1 MCPTSLSGTAPQ
13 AVGVRSRSRSSVR
26 PPTVLVVEDEA
37 DLAELLRYNLERE
50 GYACRCV
57 SSGDAALAAI
67 AESRPDLVLL
77 DRMLPGRSGDEVVAR
92 IKRDPA
98 TAGIRVIVLTAKV
111 DEADQLVGFALGA
124 DDYVT
129 KPFSMKVL
137 LARTAVLLRRSERTR
152 REAEVLAVGPVALNS
167 ERHEVNVDGAPV
179 RLTATQFRLLNVL
192 MAAEGRVLDRSRLIE
207 ATLGPVTVVT
217 DRTIDVHITA
227 LRRKL
232 GEAAAW
238 IQTVRGVG
246 YTFRQPGEA

>member
-1 MCPTSLSGTAPQ
+1 
-13 AVGVRSRSRSSVR
+13 
-26 PPTVLVVEDEA
+26 VVEDEA
-37 DLAELLRYNLERE
+37 DLAELLRFNLERE
-50 GYACRCV
+50 GYVCQCV
-57 SSGDAALAAI
+57 GSGDAALAAI
-67 AESRPDLVLL
+67 AANPPDLVLL

-92 IKRDPA
+92 IKRNPA

-137 LARTAVLLRRSERTR
+137 LARTAILLRRNETAR
-152 REAEVLAVGPVALNS
+152 REPEVLTVGPVALNPQ
-167 ERHEVNVDGAPV
+167 RHEVNVDGAPV

-192 MAAEGRVLDRSRLIE
+192 MAAEGRVMDRSRLIE